1 MSQKRYATNDLEL
14 PDDEPMVVIRS
25 SFLWICDGDKYA
37 AATLNMYVHWTKW
50 IIKHRPVAQAMN
62 KLQQKQGKTPTQ
74 DTSLVLYR
82 KQSDLVKDLLGFCT
96 EKRLRQANALL
107 ISKGL
112 LKIDDSPRSISD
124 HILKYELQI
133 DRFKELM
140 AAWKAFRSE
149 QVQDD
154 EVPEEIVEVALE
166 EDGDGTVKR
175 PSRNGEMTAP
185 SSVRNG
191 DFTERSGKKTASIN
205 RYISKEMIEE
215 SKKESVPDN
224 DQRETTTHTHTRT
237 SSSTLLTP
245 EQHIWFENVFC
256 KGYWWAVSPKLTPT
270 LAEHVKTLYPIIETV
285 EELNSL
291 YDYEKDRL
299 KDKSDPIVKPG
310 NLASPDTLNA
320 WKQTRQPLPMKPKPQ
335 SAHTEST
342 GQYGMINFGKD
353 PRALAFFRERTAK

>member
-1 MSQKRYATNDLEL
+1 MSQKRYTTNDLEL

-62 KLQQKQGKTPTQ
+62 RLQQRQGKTPTQ
-74 DTSLVLYR
+74 DTSLILYR
-82 KQSDLVKDLLGFCT
+82 KQADLVKDLLGFCT
-96 EKRLRQANALL
+96 DKRLRQANALL

-112 LKIDDSPRSISD
+112 LKVDDNPRSISD

-133 DRFKELM
+133 DRFKGLM
-140 AAWKAFRSE
+140 AAWKAFRNE

-154 EVPEEIVEVALE
+154 ETSEEIVEVALE

-175 PSRNGEMTAP
+175 PSRSGEKTAP

-191 DFTERSGKKTASIN
+191 EFTDRSGEKTVSIN

-224 DQRETTTHTHTRT
+224 DPFTTTIPTRTHT
-237 SSSTLLTP
+237 SSSALLTP
-245 EQHIWFENVFC
+245 EQHHWFEDVFC
-256 KGYWWAVSPKLTPT
+256 HGKWYVVPPKLTQT
-270 LAEHVKTLYPIIETV
+270 LAEHVKKLYPIIKTV
-285 EELNSL
+285 DDLNSL
-291 YDYEKDRL
+291 YDFEKERL
-299 KDKSDPIVKPG
+299 KDKPDPIVKPG
-310 NLASPDTLNA
+310 NLASSDTLNA
-320 WKQTRQPLPMKPKPQ
+320 WMQTRIPVVAQAP
-335 SAHTEST
+335 ARTEST
-342 GQYGMINFGKD
+342 GQYGMVNFGKD
-353 PRALAFFRERTAK
+353 PRALAFFRERSAK